1 MPSLYIW
8 YNNMLTRHVS
18 YDIRQEAIIL
28 LHFVV
33 NFSIKEITA
42 ELSALEQVKL
52 QSTTMYFVLLN

>member
-1 MPSLYIW
+1 
-8 YNNMLTRHVS
+8 MLVMTYAKKQS
-18 YDIRQEAIIL
+18 FL

-52 QSTTMYFVLLN
+52 QSTTMYFVLLNWQERLKSYSQ

>member
-1 MPSLYIW
+1 
-8 YNNMLTRHVS
+8 MLTRHVS